1 MQKFSDFFAKKMKI
15 FPKNWRPHSRN
26 ETSSEKSNL
35 KQQDMNDKQ
44 GKTPEI
50 LWAQSPINFKN
61 PRPHKSYEPKA
72 PKHCWAQSPIN
83 FKNPRPHKH
92 CEPKAP

>member
-1 MQKFSDFFAKKMKI
+1 MQKFSDFFAKKLKI
-15 FPKNWRPHSRN
+15 FPKNWQPHSRN

-50 LWAQSPINFKN
+50 L
-61 PRPHKSYEPKA
+61 
-72 PKHCWAQSPIN
+72 
-83 FKNPRPHKH
+83 
-92 CEPKAP
+92 